1 MIAEPPF
8 NKGAFQVRTDCMFAL
23 DVAETEVGAPGVV
36 AGVAVTAVEATPS
49 PLAFT
54 ALR

>member
-1 MIAEPPF
+1 MIDDPPF
-8 NKGAFQVRTDCMFAL
+8 DVGAVQVMTDCAFAFE
-23 DVAETEVGAPGVV
+23 VADTEVGAPGVV

-54 ALR
+54 AFR